1 MKEERLYLDTLQTIF
16 IEKMMRKISE
26 GKFSIYGDNTLEGL
40 SRIIEST
47 YYTNSQKEWLMTM
60 REDYLN
66 EFCR

>member
-1 MKEERLYLDTLQTIF
+1 MH
-16 IEKMMRKISE
+16 KIAQ

-47 YYTNSQKEWLMTM
+47 YYTDSQKEWLMTM

>member
-1 MKEERLYLDTLQTIF
+1 MKEERHYLDTLQTIF
-16 IEKMMRKISE
+16 IEKMMRKITQ

-47 YYTNSQKEWLMTM
+47 YYTNSQKEWLMSM

>member
-1 MKEERLYLDTLQTIF
+1 MKEERHYLDTLQTIF
-16 IEKMMRKISE
+16 IQKMMHKIAQ

-40 SRIIEST
+40 SSIIQST
-47 YYTNSQKEWLMTM
+47 YYTDSQKEWLMTM

>member
-1 MKEERLYLDTLQTIF
+1 MKEERYYLDTLQTIF
-16 IEKMMRKISE
+16 IEKMMDKITQ

-40 SRIIEST
+40 SSIIQST
-47 YYTNSQKEWLMTM
+47 YYTDSQKEWLMTM

>member
-1 MKEERLYLDTLQTIF
+1 MKEERHYLDTLQTIF

>member
-1 MKEERLYLDTLQTIF
+1 MKEERHYLDTLQTIF
-16 IEKMMRKISE
+16 IQKMMHKIAQ
-26 GKFSIYGDNTLEGL
+26 GKFSIYGDNTLEWL

-47 YYTNSQKEWLMTM
+47 YYTDSQKSWLMTM

>member
-1 MKEERLYLDTLQTIF
+1 MKEERHYLDTLQTIF
-16 IEKMMRKISE
+16 IEKMMDKIRE

-47 YYTNSQKEWLMTM
+47 YYTNSQKEWLMNM

>member
-1 MKEERLYLDTLQTIF
+1 MKEERHYLDTLQTIF
-16 IEKMMRKISE
+16 IQKMMDKITQ

-47 YYTNSQKEWLMTM
+47 YYTDSQKEWLMTM

-66 EFCR
+66 EFCI

>member
-1 MKEERLYLDTLQTIF
+1 MKEKRHYLDTLQTIF
-16 IEKMMRKISE
+16 IQKIMHKIAQ

-40 SRIIEST
+40 SSIIEST
-47 YYTNSQKEWLMTM
+47 YYTDSQKEWLMTM

>member
-1 MKEERLYLDTLQTIF
+1 MKEERHYLDTLQIGF
-16 IEKMMRKISE
+16 IQKMMHKIAQ

-40 SRIIEST
+40 SSIIEST

-66 EFCR
+66 KFCR